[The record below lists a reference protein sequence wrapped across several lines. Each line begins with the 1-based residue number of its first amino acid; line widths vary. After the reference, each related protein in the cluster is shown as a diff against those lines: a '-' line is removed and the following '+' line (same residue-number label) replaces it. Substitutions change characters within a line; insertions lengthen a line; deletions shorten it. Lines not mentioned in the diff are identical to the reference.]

1 MKKLLRHLS
10 SCGLAA
16 GRSWPLLLAVAL
28 SALWA
33 APAQAVNYGLKICG
47 VRVTDENKD
56 DLTVIPGVTEG
67 TATYDPATRTL
78 RLKDAC
84 IEAPGYIGC
93 IENTGVDG
101 LTIEVEGQCA
111 MTSDEGYG
119 ISMGV
124 STTIA
129 GKSGAG
135 VRSLVVSTAGTGV
148 QVGKANYFTF
158 TIRDV
163 DLTVTGQK
171 YGIAGNAGENMS
183 LAGFVIVR
191 DEKLIIENASV
202 RAKGGQGSI
211 YNFSSLTL
219 EGCMVL
225 TPAGAAF
232 DGGMLKKDG
241 KVVTGE
247 AVIGRS
253 YGLYVCGVPVTDAN
267 KNDLSA
273 IPGVTGGTVTFDPDT
288 GTLRL
293 KDAVIE
299 AGDNRCIDNAGV
311 DGLTVEVEGQCAM
324 ASDAGYGISMGVTT
338 TIAGKSGAGVR
349 SLVVSAAGTGVH
361 VGTTGVYVG
370 SADFYTCTISDVDLT
385 VTGQEYGIAGNVR
398 NVEGDGYSIPVRNKR
413 LTIKNASVRA
423 KGGQGSICNFASV
436 TLKDCMVLTPEGA
449 AFDNGM
455 LRKDG
460 ALVTGEAVI
469 GRKYD
474 LRICGV
480 QVTDA
485 NKDDLSAIPGVTG
498 TATYNPYANV
508 LRLKDAAI
516 VAADALHCIVNENVD
531 GLTVEVE
538 GKCAMTS
545 NEGSGI
551 VMGKSTVIA
560 GKSGA
565 EAPSLSVVAGDRGV
579 WVKGGMCTVVGLD
592 LTATGK
598 YGIAGNKTGE
608 TLTVENASVR
618 ATGGQGSICDFA
630 SVTLKDCMVLT
641 PAGAAFDGGTLKQD
655 GEAVTGEAVIAP
667 YETYGLY
674 VCGVQVTDWNKDDL
688 SAIPGVKEGT
698 VTFDPAT
705 KTLRLKDAT
714 LKATGYF
721 HCIENGNVDGLTVE
735 VEGKCEMESSQW
747 SGIVMLASTVITGK
761 SGAGVRSLVV
771 SAAGSGVHVGNDF
784 DCTCTISEVDL
795 TVTGQEYGIE
805 GIVEEEDGHF
815 IDHLTIKNASVRATG
830 GQGSI
835 CKFSSLTLD
844 GCMVLTPEG
853 AAFDGGAL
861 KKKDG
866 EVVTGEVVIGRSY
879 GLYVCGVPVTDWNH
893 HDLSAIS
900 GVKEG
905 AVTYDPATK
914 TLRLRN
920 ARIEADAHIE
930 KDALHCIVNEN
941 VEGLTIEVEGQ
952 CTMAAIGSP
961 IVMDAST
968 VIAGSP
974 RLETPSLR
982 VYVSSWDRGIIVEN
996 NASCTVRDLD
1006 LTVIGQM
1013 LGIAGN
1019 RTDVTLT
1026 VENATVRAT
1035 GEEGSITGFKSV
1047 TLKDCHVVTPAG
1059 AAFDGSALMLGG
1071 AVVTGEAVILPTSVG
1086 IGTTAVDAPRREG
1099 VYTLTGV
1106 RLTAPLD
1113 QLPRGVYVV
1122 DGQKVVKK

>member
-16 GRSWPLLLAVAL
+16 RGGWPLLLAVAL
-28 SALWA
+28 AALWA

-78 RLKDAC
+78 RLKDAF

-93 IENTGVDG
+93 IENTGVDW

-225 TPAGAAF
+225 TPEGAAF
-232 DGGMLKKDG
+232 DGGALKKDG
-241 KVVTGE
+241 EVVTGE

-273 IPGVTGGTVTFDPDT
+273 IPGVTEGTVTFDPDT

-293 KDAVIE
+293 KDAVIG
-299 AGDNRCIDNAGV
+299 AGDNSCIDNAGV

-324 ASDAGYGISMGVTT
+324 TSDAGYGISMGVAT

-361 VGTTGVYVG
+361 VGTTGVNVG

-398 NVEGDGYSIPVRNKR
+398 NVEGDGYSIPMRNKR

-565 EAPSLSVVAGDRGV
+565 EAPTLSVVAGDRGV
-579 WVKGGMCTVVGLD
+579 WVKGGMCAVVGLD

-630 SVTLKDCMVLT
+630 SVTLDDCKIVS

-655 GEAVTGEAVIAP
+655 GEAVTGEAVIAL

-674 VCGVQVTDWNKDDL
+674 VCDVQVTDWNKDDL
-688 SAIPGVKEGT
+688 SAIPGVTEGT
-698 VTFDPAT
+698 ATYDPAT
-705 KTLRLKDAT
+705 KTLRLKDARIET
-714 LKATGYF
+714 TDAL
-721 HCIENGNVDGLTVE
+721 HCIVNENVDGLTVE
-735 VEGKCEMESSQW
+735 VEGKCAMTSNEG
-747 SGIVMLASTVITGK
+747 SGIVMDASTVIAGK
-761 SGAGVRSLVV
+761 SGAGVRWLVV

-795 TVTGQEYGIE
+795 TVTGQEYGIA
-805 GIVEEEDGHF
+805 GIVEENGHF
-815 IDHLTIKNASVRATG
+815 INHLTIKNATVRATG

-835 CKFSSLTLD
+835 YKFSSLTLE

-861 KKKDG
+861 KKDG
-866 EVVTGEVVIGRSY
+866 EVVTGEAVIGRSY

-893 HDLSAIS
+893 HNLSSIP

-914 TLRLRN
+914 TLWLRN

-930 KDALHCIVNEN
+930 TEAALHCIVNEN
-941 VEGLTIEVEGQ
+941 VEGLTIEVEGL

-996 NASCTVRDLD
+996 DASCTVRDLD

-1059 AAFDGSALMLGG
+1059 AAFDGGALMLGG

-1099 VYTLTGV
+1099 TYTLTGV